1 MSKTL
6 VITRGRHP
14 GNRMSDPD
22 NITYNEQVIDTNIA
36 SLDSFCKKMVSALE
50 NFENASNFKEET
62 ETIASQLKT
71 NNFAQLEFKYPFSVY
86 NVTIVSPKFEK

>member
-6 VITRGRHP
+6 VITHGRHP

-22 NITYNEQVIDTNIA
+22 NITYDEQIIDTNIK
-36 SLDSFCKKMVSALE
+36 SLESFCKKMVSALE

-62 ETIASQLKT
+62 KTIESQLKT

-86 NVTIVSPKFEK
+86 NVTIVPPKFE